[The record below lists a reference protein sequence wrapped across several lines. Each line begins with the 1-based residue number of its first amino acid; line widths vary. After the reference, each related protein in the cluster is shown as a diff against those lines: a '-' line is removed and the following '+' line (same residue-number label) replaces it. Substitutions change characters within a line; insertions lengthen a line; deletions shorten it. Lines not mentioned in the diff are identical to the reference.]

1 MSVTIAN
8 IVSFFTPAEGLH
20 EEFAR
25 LPIRKKLPFCD
36 FHDSEISP
44 PRHRNGRVTF
54 AVHLFSCKVLLV
66 FEGAENFVRDDDF
79 ARVRRGTTLQ
89 FLDCSVQKQGEL
101 YEYALTAAGAGEVKF
116 TFRTA
121 HAKLRG
127 IVSAAEFIGRRLA
140 GYREHLRSI
149 SADERERL
157 GLKLPAEEERFP
169 DSDYFFFPYF
179 DEMNELGTLRTAD
192 SPFYALWQLHRA
204 LREGDWGECSADE
217 NKENWHLIVGG
228 YLRYFRECGY
238 DLLPLLR
245 KYAPHWAENF
255 SAAQEAH
262 LAAAQGQ
269 KEEEE
274 RLFRIT
280 ARHLAGKW
288 YPLGGGA
295 ALRYADILDL
305 TDYCKTP
312 QGREEEA
319 RAEAYEEEF
328 VRALCAAAND
338 MRAE

>member
-8 IVSFFTPAEGLH
+8 IVSFFTPAEGLP

-54 AVHLFSCKVLLV
+54 AVHLFSRKVLLV

-89 FLDCSVQKQGEL
+89 FLDCSVQKRGEL
-101 YEYALTAAGAGEVKF
+101 YEYALTAVGAGDVKF

-157 GLKLPAEEERFP
+157 GLKLPAE
-169 DSDYFFFPYF
+169 
-179 DEMNELGTLRTAD
+179 
-192 SPFYALWQLHRA
+192 
-204 LREGDWGECSADE
+204 
-217 NKENWHLIVGG
+217 
-228 YLRYFRECGY
+228 
-238 DLLPLLR
+238 
-245 KYAPHWAENF
+245 
-255 SAAQEAH
+255 
-262 LAAAQGQ
+262 
-269 KEEEE
+269 
-274 RLFRIT
+274 
-280 ARHLAGKW
+280 
-288 YPLGGGA
+288 
-295 ALRYADILDL
+295 
-305 TDYCKTP
+305 
-312 QGREEEA
+312 
-319 RAEAYEEEF
+319 
-328 VRALCAAAND
+328 
-338 MRAE
+338 